1 MAVLAIRWPSSI
13 DDIDSGERYGASDD
27 YNSSGHRVAVGV
39 YTKDTASTFDLSS
52 HSASDLWFFTSVNG
66 SLDQDANAVIFKMS
80 GATEDLFRII
90 CVDTVTSG
98 GQQKAQYYNGS
109 TWLDIATFTTNLS
122 GLATLR
128 LDVHLK
134 IADSGGEFT
143 VYVDG
148 ASEASFTGDTL
159 LTADT
164 EIDSITLSG
173 CDASTTNPF
182 VWRPIVVADA
192 DTRGMEFW
200 SSIPASNGNHTE
212 TTGSESSVDNYLYS
226 SGYSSEYAVGDADG
240 ERLTLNFYSIA
251 SEFSGY
257 SVAAVAVGL
266 NAKAQSEP
274 GLYIKPLARDA
285 SAATDYNPGSS
296 FQPRS
301 TGIGSFFWTMLT
313 DPATASAW
321 ASQAD
326 VEDYEFGFE
335 LSSTA

>member
-1 MAVLAIRWPSSI
+1 MAVLAIRWPSSN
-13 DDIDSGERYGASDD
+13 DDIDSGEKYGSDDD
-27 YNSSGHRVAVGV
+27 YNSSGHTVPVGV

-52 HSASDLWFFTSVNG
+52 HSASDLWFFTTVDASQ
-66 SLDQDANAVIFKMS
+66 DQDANAVIFKMS

-109 TWLDIATFTTNLS
+109 TWVDIATLTTNLTHT
-122 GLATLR
+122 AAVR
-128 LDVHLK
+128 LDIHLK
-134 IADSGGEFT
+134 LADSGGEFT

-173 CDASTTNPF
+173 CDGNSSNLF

-200 SSIPASNGNHTE
+200 SAIPASNGNHTE

-226 SGYSSEYAVGDADG
+226 SGYSDNHAVGDANG
-240 ERLTLNFYSIA
+240 ERLTLNFFDIA
-251 SEFSGY
+251 AEFSGY
-257 SVAAVAVGL
+257 SVAAVAVGIA
-266 NAKAQSEP
+266 AKAQSEP

-296 FQPRS
+296 FQPGS
-301 TGIGSFFWTMLT
+301 TGIRSFFWTMLT

-326 VEDYEFGFE
+326 VNDYEFGLE
-335 LSSTA
+335 MSSTA